1 MYFVQQ
7 RELKEIHKVIDTG
20 LWRYGEFLDR
30 EQIHHLAWKKKLAH
44 IKKLVK
50 DFNEEV
56 SRF

>member
-1 MYFVQQ
+1 VQQ